1 MSQRIALI
9 TGIGGQDGSYL
20 VELLLKKNYK
30 VYGTIR
36 RASNLNTERIE
47 HILHKLTLFYTDV
60 TDTSSIASILSRIE
74 HANRSLERLEIYN
87 LAAQSHVQVSF
98 DMPLYTTQTNLVG
111 VLNIL
116 EAIKNSSIKDKIRI
130 YQASTSEMF
139 GAVLEVPQ
147 NEKTPFNPQSPY
159 GTAKL
164 AAHYFVKN
172 YRESY
177 GLFAVSGILFNHE
190 SPRRAFN
197 FVTRKITLGLSK
209 ILKGST
215 DILTLGNLD
224 AYRDWGH
231 SRDFVRGMWLM
242 LQQNEK
248 PEDFVLSTNRMYSV
262 RDFVEIAFAL
272 RGFDIKWKYSGIDE
286 IGFDC
291 KTGRKLICVDEKY
304 YRPNE
309 VEQLLGDSKKARTK
323 LKWKPEISF
332 NELVREMVEH
342 DCQ

>member
-1 MSQRIALI
+1 
-9 TGIGGQDGSYL
+9 
-20 VELLLKKNYK
+20 
-30 VYGTIR
+30 
-36 RASNLNTERIE
+36 
-47 HILHKLTLFYTDV
+47 
-60 TDTSSIASILSRIE
+60 
-74 HANRSLERLEIYN
+74 
-87 LAAQSHVQVSF
+87 
-98 DMPLYTTQTNLVG
+98 
-111 VLNIL
+111 
-116 EAIKNSSIKDKIRI
+116 
-130 YQASTSEMF
+130 
-139 GAVLEVPQ
+139 
-147 NEKTPFNPQSPY
+147 
-159 GTAKL
+159 
-164 AAHYFVKN
+164 
-172 YRESY
+172 
-177 GLFAVSGILFNHE
+177 
-190 SPRRAFN
+190 
-197 FVTRKITLGLSK
+197 
-209 ILKGST
+209 
-215 DILTLGNLD
+215 
-224 AYRDWGH
+224 
-231 SRDFVRGMWLM
+231 M